1 MNRPMERPV
10 TGPVK
15 HQEDSL
21 SYQSNHTISY
31 QHWSAAD
38 LDDACKGVIVIS
50 HGLAEHSGRYKHV
63 AEYFVSQ
70 GYHVYAIDHLG
81 HGKSSGARCHVAS
94 INDFVACLH
103 RLIKI
108 VKDQHNNSPVY
119 LLGHSMGGLIASLY
133 LIDHQQELA
142 AAILSAPLIKPTT
155 APTKFQTRIVKF
167 FARFF
172 PKVGVLQ
179 LDPRFVSRD
188 PKVVKDYIDDPLVFS
203 GKVSAKLSMELG
215 GGMAKVSRQGSTISL
230 PILILQG
237 KEDKLVDPA
246 GAEFIFNKV
255 SSKDKSLEFFDQC
268 YHEIL
273 NEPEQ
278 QEVLSTITTWLAQ
291 DH

>member
-1 MNRPMERPV
+1 M
-10 TGPVK
+10 K
-15 HQEDSL
+15 HQEGSF
-21 SYQSNHTISY
+21 SYQSDQKIAY
-31 QHWSAAD
+31 QYWLTKKEAGNE
-38 LDDACKGVIVIS
+38 KVIVVIS
-50 HGLAEHSGRYKHV
+50 HGLAEHGGRYKHV
-63 AEYFVSQ
+63 AQYLVDQ

-81 HGKSSGARCHVAS
+81 HGKSSGTRCHVDS

-103 RLIKI
+103 QLIKT
-108 VKDQHNNSPVY
+108 VKDQHKNGPVY

-133 LIDHQQELA
+133 LIDHQEELTG
-142 AAILSAPLIKPTT
+142 AILSAPLIKPTT

-172 PKVGVLQ
+172 PKAGVLQ

-188 PKVVKDYIDDPLVFS
+188 PTVVKDYIDDPLVFS

-215 GGMAKVSRQGSTISL
+215 GGMAKVSAQGNCIALSL
-230 PILILQG
+230 LILQG

-246 GAEFIFNKV
+246 GAEFLFNKA
-255 SSKDKSLEFFDQC
+255 SSKDKSLEFFDPC

-278 QEVLSTITTWLAQ
+278 EDVLSTIGTWLAK